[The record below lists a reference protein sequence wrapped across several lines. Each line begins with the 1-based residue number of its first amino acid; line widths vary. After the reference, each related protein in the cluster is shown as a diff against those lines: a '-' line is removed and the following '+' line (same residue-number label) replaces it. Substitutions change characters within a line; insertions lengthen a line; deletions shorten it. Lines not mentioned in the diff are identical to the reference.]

1 MVEHWLAGQM
11 FFTLCSMVGGGSEL
25 EEEKVGREEG
35 DGGEES
41 TGKLLPRA
49 PG

>member
-11 FFTLCSMVGGGSEL
+11 FFTLCGMVGGGSEL
-25 EEEKVGREEG
+25 EEKVGREEE

>member
-11 FFTLCSMVGGGSEL
+11 FFTLCGMVGGGSEL